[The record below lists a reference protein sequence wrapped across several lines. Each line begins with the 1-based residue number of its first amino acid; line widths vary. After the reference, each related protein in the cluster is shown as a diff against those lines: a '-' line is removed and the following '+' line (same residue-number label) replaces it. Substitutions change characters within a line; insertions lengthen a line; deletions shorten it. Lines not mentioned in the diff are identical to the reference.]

1 MIFHEQ
7 NKQNSAT
14 ARYNNITFE
23 SCSDFEQSKRNILD
37 YDLKKNKNLYRSRSD
52 IDLPGDE
59 AWNAHQL
66 KAEELFQRI
75 RQKEIET

>member
-1 MIFHEQ
+1 MIF
-7 NKQNSAT
+7 
-14 ARYNNITFE
+14 
-23 SCSDFEQSKRNILD
+23 
-37 YDLKKNKNLYRSRSD
+37 KKNKNLYRSD